1 MGKGCRKM
9 RAKAKD
15 PALIKL
21 IGEFLKVYLPSV
33 KNRDQ
38 DTIDSYRHS
47 MNVYL
52 QFLQDTQGLTLITAR
67 SCDFCQ
73 KNIVS
78 FLAWLREERGNA
90 ATTVNHRLSDIRGF
104 CHYLVKKKAIPLTDY
119 EEIRE
124 IEDTVDDR
132 NISFTWLSVEDIK
145 AVLEQVEE
153 NRDSVRDRFLL
164 SAMYESGARI
174 NEVLSL
180 KQKDLKPA
188 GDGEVDIH
196 FFGKGNK
203 HRITPLSREIWK
215 QYENYCKKYHQ
226 EKGPEAL
233 LFYTCRN
240 SNRSRNKMSSD
251 NVSRILADCERRARK
266 KRPGLLHLHS
276 HLFRR
281 SRAMHLYQ
289 AGVPL
294 PTISEWLGHS
304 NIETTR
310 FYAKIT
316 EEMKRD
322 ALHKLSESDKSVF
335 KDDIAFKY
343 AGDEETLKRLCGLK

>member
-1 MGKGCRKM
+1 M
-9 RAKAKD
+9 RIKAKD
-15 PALIKL
+15 PVLIAL

-33 KNRDQ
+33 RRRDG

-47 MNVYL
+47 INIYL
-52 QFLQDTQGLTLITAR
+52 QFLRYTYGTTLMNVR
-67 SCDFCQ
+67 SCDFSQ
-73 KNIVS
+73 RNIVA
-78 FLAWLREERGNA
+78 FMAWLRDNRGNV

-104 CHYLVKKKAIPLTDY
+104 CRYLMKKGAISSTGY

-124 IEDTVDDR
+124 ISDAFDDR
-132 NISFTWLSVEDIK
+132 DEDFTWLSREDVK
-145 AVLEQVEE
+145 AVFEE
-153 NRDSVRDRFLL
+153 VKGNRDSVRDRFLL
-164 SAMYESGARI
+164 SILYESGARI

-180 KQKDLKPA
+180 HLKDLKPA
-188 GDGEVDIH
+188 GKGEADIH

-203 HRITPLSREIWK
+203 HRTTPMSKEIWK
-215 QYENYCKKYHQ
+215 QYGTYCGEYHPDRD
-226 EKGPEAL
+226 PEAL
-233 LFYTCRN
+233 LFYTHRN
-240 SNRSRNKMSSD
+240 GRKNKMSRD
-251 NVSRILADCERRARK
+251 NVSRILTDCEKAVRK
-266 KRPGLLHLHS
+266 ERPELLHLHS

-294 PTISEWLGHS
+294 PTVSEWLGHS
-304 NIETTR
+304 SIETTR
-310 FYAKIT
+310 FYARVT

-343 AGDEETLKRLCGLK
+343 VGNEEMLKRLCGLK

>member
-1 MGKGCRKM
+1 M
-9 RAKAKD
+9 RTKAKD
-15 PALIKL
+15 PALITL

-33 KNRDQ
+33 KSRDK

-47 MNVYL
+47 MNIYL
-52 QFLQDTQGLTLITAR
+52 QFLQETQSLTLITIR

-73 KNIVS
+73 KNIML
-78 FLAWLREERGNA
+78 FLAWLRKERGNV

-104 CHYLVKKKAIPLTDY
+104 CRYLMKKRAISLTDY

-132 NISFTWLSVEDIK
+132 NIAFTWLSAEDIK
-145 AVLEQVEE
+145 TVLGQVSR

-164 SAMYESGARI
+164 SVLYESGARI

-180 KQKDLKPA
+180 KRKDLKPA
-188 GDGEVDIH
+188 GVGEVDIH

-203 HRITPLSREIWK
+203 HRITPMSREIWK
-215 QYENYCKKYHQ
+215 QYENYCKKYHLGKDL
-226 EKGPEAL
+226 EVL

-240 SNRSRNKMSSD
+240 GKRNKMSSD
-251 NVSRILADCERRARK
+251 NVSRILTGCERLAK
-266 KRPGLLHLHS
+266 KERPGLLHLHS

-335 KDDIAFKY
+335 KDDVAFKY